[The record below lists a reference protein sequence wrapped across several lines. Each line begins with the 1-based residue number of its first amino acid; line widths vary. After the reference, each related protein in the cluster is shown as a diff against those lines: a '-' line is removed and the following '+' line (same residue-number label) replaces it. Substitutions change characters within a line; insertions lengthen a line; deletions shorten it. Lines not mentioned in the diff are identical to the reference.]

1 MSRLTPRG
9 LLVSFLAGLAGGLIV
24 ILLSRLAGQ

>member
-1 MSRLTPRG
+1 MTRLTLRG
-9 LLVSFLAGLAGGLIV
+9 LLVSFLTGLVGGLIV

>member
-1 MSRLTPRG
+1 MNRLTPRG
-9 LLVSFLAGLAGGLIV
+9 LLVSFLTGLAGGLIV